1 MSDHRTIDGWRWIP
15 WSYDPH
21 LPLDEQ
27 PSRLWRWSPWA
38 FVLLALVILLVAV
51 CA

>member
-1 MSDHRTIDGWRWIP
+1 V
-15 WSYDPH
+15 SYDPH

-38 FVLLALVILLVAV
+38 FVLVTILLAV
-51 CA
+51 LLLLAV